1 MQRLQGPWASGHA
14 SESTALLPHH
24 PLQIHSYACTPPTP
38 RPPPPRTPNLLVSG
52 KSKGPP
58 PAVKKVL
65 SLFSSGREE
74 DRMVG
79 YLSFLKVGARSLA
92 LCAVTLV
99 GLCMCLRVELAGTH
113 QVDPQQRPRGPHGGL
128 PVLPQGGCWR

>member
-1 MQRLQGPWASGHA
+1 MQ
-14 SESTALLPHH
+14 
-24 PLQIHSYACTPPTP
+24 
-38 RPPPPRTPNLLVSG
+38 PPPPPAG

-79 YLSFLKVGARSLA
+79 YLSFLKVGPKLLQFVPGNKVR
-92 LCAVTLV
+92 CA
-99 GLCMCLRVELAGTH
+99 
-113 QVDPQQRPRGPHGGL
+113 
-128 PVLPQGGCWR
+128 